1 MSTLLISL
9 ILALVAVAFSL
20 QNTEAVTI
28 HFLLFEYQTSLVLV
42 ILGGLAIGA
51 VLALV
56 ASIGPRMR
64 RARHTR
70 QLQDTVAA
78 QGSRIHSLEAQLQQ
92 QQTPA
97 KESSSFL
104 SEL

>member
-1 MSTLLISL
+1 MTLAARFGRWFVSL
-9 ILALVAVAFSL
+9 ALALVPVVVGGQSAGHEIEHPMAV
-20 QNTEAVTI
+20 
-28 HFLLFEYQTSLVLV
+28 V
-42 ILGGLAIGA
+42 ILGGLAMGA
-51 VLALV
+51 VLALI

-70 QLQDTVAA
+70 QLQETVAA